1 MICQDQSV
9 KWFDHV
15 QWTENDLDTLRHE
28 ATHVLQDCKDGR
40 VGDGMLQ
47 LTMTT
52 QFLAEIARENGMTLE
67 EIQNIQ
73 RRYRAQGATD
83 KVIRQE
89 VEAFI
94 VARGIEAST
103 LAATLDKHCSL

>member
-1 MICQDQSV
+1 
-9 KWFDHV
+9 
-15 QWTENDLDTLRHE
+15 
-28 ATHVLQDCKDGR
+28 
-40 VGDGMLQ
+40 
-47 LTMTT
+47 MTIDD
-52 QFLAEIARENGMTLE
+52 IAS
-67 EIQNIQ
+67 IQ